1 MKKHRRIQ
9 ALLSLILAFACLS
22 GCGAQVEQPSAA
34 HEQLQSEAAL
44 REDIPEY
51 EGEPDVELNGN
62 VPQLPQWEE
71 ASSFEQY
78 EELDD
83 LGRCQRAFAC
93 VGSDLMP
100 TQERGS
106 IGMIKPSGWHTVRY
120 DHVDGQYLYNRCHLI
135 AYQLTAENANARN
148 LITGTRY
155 MNTEGMLPFEQEVA
169 DYVKSTGNHVLYE
182 VTPIFADD
190 DLVVRGVHMQAES
203 IEDEGAGVQFN
214 VFVFNVQPGVE
225 IDYATGE
232 SRAIETEEEPEQ
244 PQTEGKIR
252 GNRRSKIYHCPGQAA
267 YEDMADSDN
276 LILFDTEEEAQAAG
290 YRRAKR

>member
-51 EGEPDVELNGN
+51 EGEPYVELNGN

-106 IGMIKPSGWHTVRY
+106 IGMIKPSGWHTVMTMWM
-120 DHVDGQYLYNRCHLI
+120 GNICT
-135 AYQLTAENANARN
+135 TAV
-148 LITGTRY
+148 I
-155 MNTEGMLPFEQEVA
+155 
-169 DYVKSTGNHVLYE
+169 
-182 VTPIFADD
+182 
-190 DLVVRGVHMQAES
+190 
-203 IEDEGAGVQFN
+203 
-214 VFVFNVQPGVE
+214 
-225 IDYATGE
+225 
-232 SRAIETEEEPEQ
+232 
-244 PQTEGKIR
+244 
-252 GNRRSKIYHCPGQAA
+252 
-267 YEDMADSDN
+267 
-276 LILFDTEEEAQAAG
+276 
-290 YRRAKR
+290 

>member
-1 MKKHRRIQ
+1 MGKKYVAYVGTYTHGTSKGIQVYDVNLEEGTLTERSEVEVSNASYTAVSKNGKYLYSIEDEGVAVFKRDHNGDLSRIN
-9 ALLSLILAFACLS
+9 SVDIDGMRGCFLAT
-22 GCGAQVEQPSAA
+22 
-34 HEQLQSEAAL
+34 
-44 REDIPEY
+44 D
-51 EGEPDVELNGN
+51 
-62 VPQLPQWEE
+62 
-71 ASSFEQY
+71 
-78 EELDD
+78 
-83 LGRCQRAFAC
+83 
-93 VGSDLMP
+93 
-100 TQERGS
+100 
-106 IGMIKPSGWHTVRY
+106 
-120 DHVDGQYLYNRCHLI
+120 VDGKYLYNRCHLI

-190 DLVVRGVHMQAES
+190 DLVARGVHMQAES

>member
-51 EGEPDVELNGN
+51 EGEPYVELNGN

-93 VGSDLMP
+93 VGSELMP

-190 DLVVRGVHMQAES
+190 DLVARGVHIQAES

-244 PQTEGKIR
+244 AQTEGKIR

>member
-1 MKKHRRIQ
+1 
-9 ALLSLILAFACLS
+9 
-22 GCGAQVEQPSAA
+22 
-34 HEQLQSEAAL
+34 
-44 REDIPEY
+44 
-51 EGEPDVELNGN
+51 
-62 VPQLPQWEE
+62 
-71 ASSFEQY
+71 
-78 EELDD
+78 
-83 LGRCQRAFAC
+83 
-93 VGSDLMP
+93 
-100 TQERGS
+100 
-106 IGMIKPSGWHTVRY
+106 MIKPSGWHTVRY

-182 VTPIFADD
+182 VTPIFAGD
-190 DLVVRGVHMQAES
+190 DLVARGVHMQAES